1 MSARQSTDTSA
12 NTSTGSSTTPAGP
25 AEAAATS
32 RLSTLDRWLPA
43 WIGLAMVAGLVLGRF
58 IPGVSDLLAS
68 MEVGGI
74 SIPIALGRV
83 AKGW

>member
-12 NTSTGSSTTPAGP
+12 NTSTGTPTPSGP
-25 AEAAATS
+25 AETAATA